1 MTLTLPADA
10 AAWAATWRDRIN
22 DREGFAAAAA
32 DFEAT
37 FLFEI
42 RADDR
47 YDGEPIRFRVALAD
61 GACTDAA
68 IVDADADYDFA
79 MRGPY
84 DAWADLLA
92 GELDVSGS
100 VMDGTFDVVGN
111 TMTLMR
117 RQDAVSEMV
126 AAAQSIDTDFEY

>member
-1 MTLTLPADA
+1 MTLRLLADA
-10 AAWAATWRDRIN
+10 ATWADTWRDRIN
-22 DREGFAAAAA
+22 DREAFAAAAA

-42 RADDR
+42 QADDR
-47 YDGEPIRFRVALAD
+47 YDGAPVRFLVTLAD
-61 GACTDAA
+61 GACTDTAL
-68 IVDADADYDFA
+68 VDADADYDFA

-84 DAWADLLA
+84 DAWAALLS
-92 GELDVSGS
+92 GELDVSDS

-111 TMTLMR
+111 TMTLLQ

-126 AAAQSIDTDFEY
+126 GAAQSIDTEFEY

>member
-1 MTLTLPADA
+1 MTLTLPAEA
-10 AAWAATWRDRIN
+10 AAWADTWRDRIN
-22 DREGFAAAAA
+22 DSEAFAAAAA

-37 FLFEI
+37 FRFEI
-42 RADDR
+42 QADER
-47 YDGEPIRFRVALAD
+47 YEGEPVRILVTLAD
-61 GACTDAA
+61 GACTDTEL
-68 IVDADADYDFA
+68 VDCDADYDFA

-84 DAWADLLA
+84 DAWADLLS
-92 GELDVSGS
+92 GELDVSES

-126 AAAQSIDTDFEY
+126 GAAQSIDTEFEY

>member
-1 MTLTLPADA
+1 MTLSLPADA
-10 AAWAATWRDRIN
+10 AAWATTWRDRIN
-22 DREGFAAAAA
+22 DREDFAAAAD

-47 YDGEPIRFRVALAD
+47 YDGDPVRFLVELAD
-61 GACTDAA
+61 GACTETAL
-68 IVDADADYDFA
+68 VADEADHDFA

-84 DAWADLLA
+84 DAWADLLS
-92 GELDVSGS
+92 GKLDVSES
-100 VMDGTFDVVGN
+100 VMDGTFDVAGN
-111 TMTLMR
+111 TMTLLR

-126 AAAQSIDTDFEY
+126 AAAQSIDTEFEY

>member
-10 AAWAATWRDRIN
+10 AVWADTWRDRIN
-22 DREGFAAAAA
+22 DREAFAAAAA

-42 RADDR
+42 QADDR
-47 YDGEPIRFRVALAD
+47 YEGEPVRFLVTLAD
-61 GACTDAA
+61 GACTETAL
-68 IVDADADYDFA
+68 VDADADYDFA

-84 DAWADLLA
+84 DAWAALLA
-92 GELDVSGS
+92 GELDVSES
-100 VMDGTFDVVGN
+100 VMDGTFDVTGN
-111 TMTLMR
+111 TMTLLR

-126 AAAQSIDTDFEY
+126 GAAQSIDTEFES